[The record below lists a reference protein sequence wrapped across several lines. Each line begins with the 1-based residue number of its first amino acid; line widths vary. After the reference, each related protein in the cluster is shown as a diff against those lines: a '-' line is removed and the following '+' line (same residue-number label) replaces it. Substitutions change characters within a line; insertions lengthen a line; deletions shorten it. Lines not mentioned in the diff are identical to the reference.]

1 MISITSLIIIDLLL
15 LKQYNQQS
23 NILLSFWSIYAN
35 ECFLKSTGSES
46 VAVLRVASILRELFH
61 HRQGVFM
68 GGFSMG
74 MLKDYVDVFVFA
86 VLGVA
91 SFLAVWF
98 VIERVIFYSKVNLK
112 AYDDIDAL
120 NLDLTKNLTIL
131 YVIYSNAP
139 YVGLL
144 GTVLG
149 IMVIFYDMGMSGG
162 MDAKTIMVGLSLA
175 LKATALGLAVAIP
188 TLIAYNSLL
197 RKSDVLSEKFRIMKK

>member
-1 MISITSLIIIDLLL
+1 MIISLIIIDLLL

-23 NILLSFWSIYAN
+23 NILLSFWSIYAKN
-35 ECFLKSTGSES
+35 QALSH
-46 VAVLRVASILRELFH
+46 AVLRVLKGWFYTK
-61 HRQGVFM
+61 GVFM
-68 GGFSMG
+68 GAGFSIE
-74 MLKDYVDVFVFA
+74 LKEYVDIFVFA
-86 VLGVA
+86 TLGIA
-91 SFLAVWF
+91 SFLALWF
-98 VIERVIFYSKVNLK
+98 VIERIIFYSKVNLK

-149 IMVIFYDMGMSGG
+149 IMVIFYDMGVSGG

>member
-1 MISITSLIIIDLLL
+1 M
-15 LKQYNQQS
+15 
-23 NILLSFWSIYAN
+23 
-35 ECFLKSTGSES
+35 
-46 VAVLRVASILRELFH
+46 AVLHVALILRELFY

-68 GGFSMG
+68 GGFSMA

-91 SFLAVWF
+91 SFLALWF

-149 IMVIFYDMGMSGG
+149 IMVIFYDMGVSGG